1 MPIKDCAGGHCWLF
15 LHFFVRKQLHCF
27 QHAYYTYIWIAE
39 QCFFCHH
46 MILEKPLIDNLELI
60 ARQVVEGFIIGL
72 HKSPF
77 HGFSVEFAEHRLYN
91 PGDPLR
97 HIDWRVYGRTDKLF
111 IKRFEEE
118 TNLRC
123 CVVLDTSSSMQYP
136 DDAKKLNKQQF
147 SCVAAASLFQ
157 LLKRQLDASS
167 LVLFDEKV
175 NYFSECRSTHSHYRM
190 LTNELQKTIDHKS
203 EHKKTSAAAALHLV
217 AEQMHKRSLVVIFS
231 DMMDDTE
238 HIEDLFSALQ
248 HLRYNKHEVI
258 LFHVMDGAHEL
269 QFEFENRPYE
279 FVDMESGDRIKLQ
292 PQQIKEQYISRIKDF
307 QQMIENRCHQY
318 QVDRVAVDL
327 SKPVDEVLHAFLIKR
342 NKLM

>member
-1 MPIKDCAGGHCWLF
+1 
-15 LHFFVRKQLHCF
+15 
-27 QHAYYTYIWIAE
+27 
-39 QCFFCHH
+39 
-46 MILEKPLIDNLELI
+46 MILQQPLTDNLELI

-123 CVVLDTSSSMQYP
+123 CVVMDTSSSMQFP
-136 DDAKKLNKQQF
+136 KDDKKPTKLQF
-147 SCVAAASLFQ
+147 SCVAAASLLQ
-157 LLKRQLDASS
+157 LLKRQLDAASVS
-167 LVLFDEKV
+167 MFDEQV
-175 NYFSECRSTHSHYRM
+175 YYFSECRSAHSHYRM
-190 LTNELQKTIDHKS
+190 LISELQRTMERTTENKVTN
-203 EHKKTSAAAALHLV
+203 AAKALHLV
-217 AEQMHKRSLVVIFS
+217 AEQMHKRSLVVVFS
-231 DMMDDTE
+231 DMMDDTDN
-238 HIEDLFSALQ
+238 IEDLFSALQ

-258 LFHVMDGAHEL
+258 LFHVADGAQEL
-269 QFEFENRPYE
+269 DFDFENRPYE

-292 PQQIKEQYISRIKDF
+292 PQQIKEQYVQRMRDF
-307 QQMIENRCHQY
+307 QEVVANRCHQY
-318 QVDRVAVDL
+318 QIDRVAVDL
-327 SKPVDEVLHAFLIKR
+327 TKPVEEVLHAFLVKR

>member
-1 MPIKDCAGGHCWLF
+1 
-15 LHFFVRKQLHCF
+15 
-27 QHAYYTYIWIAE
+27 
-39 QCFFCHH
+39 
-46 MILEKPLIDNLELI
+46 MILQQPLTNNLELI

-91 PGDPLR
+91 QGDPLR

-123 CVVLDTSSSMQYP
+123 CLVVDTSSSMQFP
-136 DDAKKLNKQQF
+136 KDDKKLSKLQF
-147 SCVAAASLFQ
+147 SCVAAASLVQ
-157 LLKRQLDASS
+157 LLKRQLDAAA
-167 LVLFDEKV
+167 LALFDEEV
-175 NYFSECRSTHSHYRM
+175 TYFSDCRSTHSHYRKLM
-190 LTNELQKTIDHKS
+190 SELQRVIDINTENKVTQAS
-203 EHKKTSAAAALHLV
+203 KALHLV

-231 DMMDDTE
+231 DMMDDADN
-238 HIEDLFSALQ
+238 IEDMFSAMQ

-258 LFHVMDGAHEL
+258 LFHIVDGAQEL

-292 PQQIKEQYISRIKDF
+292 PQQIKEQYISKMRDF

-318 QVDRVAVDL
+318 QIDRVAVDL
-327 SKPVDEVLHAFLIKR
+327 SQPVDEVLHAFLVKR